1 MTRGGYDLD
10 DSDDGIPVALARLVT
25 AEGRARDRAP
35 LEAALERRRLTRAR
49 RRREFADRVLA
60 AWHIAREQQA
70 QAHARYYARRVVT
83 CVVCD
88 TARPRAEMR
97 RVLWAHV
104 CRGPCNE
111 TTTKEE
117 T

>member
-49 RRREFADRVLA
+49 NRRALADRVLVA
-60 AWHIAREQQA
+60 LRIAREQQA
-70 QAHARYYARRVVT
+70 KEHARKVVRVMVT
-83 CVVCD
+83 CVVCN
-88 TARPRAEMR
+88 TARPRREMK
-97 RVLWAHV
+97 RVQWFHV

-111 TTTKEE
+111 
-117 T
+117 

>member
-10 DSDDGIPVALARLVT
+10 DGDGIPVALARLVT

-49 RRREFADRVLA
+49 NRRALADRVLVA
-60 AWHIAREQQA
+60 LRIAREQQA
-70 QAHARYYARRVVT
+70 KEHARKVVRVMVT
-83 CVVCD
+83 CVVCN
-88 TARPRAEMR
+88 TARPRREMK
-97 RVLWAHV
+97 RVQWFHV

-111 TTTKEE
+111 
-117 T
+117 

>member
-10 DSDDGIPVALARLVT
+10 DSDDGIPVSLARLVT

-49 RRREFADRVLA
+49 NRRALADRVLVA
-60 AWHIAREQQA
+60 LRIAREQQA
-70 QAHARYYARRVVT
+70 KEHARKVVRVMVT
-83 CVVCD
+83 CVVCN
-88 TARPRAEMR
+88 TARPRREMK
-97 RVLWAHV
+97 RVQWFHV

-111 TTTKEE
+111 TKEE

>member
-49 RRREFADRVLA
+49 NRRALADRVLVA
-60 AWHIAREQQA
+60 LRIAREQQA
-70 QAHARYYARRVVT
+70 KEHARKVVRVMVT
-83 CVVCD
+83 CVVCN
-88 TARPRAEMR
+88 TARPRREMK
-97 RVLWAHV
+97 RVQWFHV
-104 CRGPCNE
+104 CRGPCVE
-111 TTTKEE
+111 VKGTP
-117 T
+117 

>member
-10 DSDDGIPVALARLVT
+10 DGDGIPVALARLVT

-70 QAHARYYARRVVT
+70 KAHARYYARRMVT
-83 CVVCD
+83 CAVCD
-88 TARPRAEMR
+88 TARPRREMK
-97 RVLWAHV
+97 RVQWFRV
-104 CRGPCNE
+104 CRGPCAE
-111 TTTKEE
+111 VKEE

>member
-10 DSDDGIPVALARLVT
+10 DGDGIPVSLARLVT

-60 AWHIAREQQA
+60 AWHFAREQQA

-97 RVLWAHV
+97 RVQWFHV
-104 CRGPCNE
+104 CRGQCNE
-111 TTTKEE
+111 ERVKTPL
-117 T
+117 